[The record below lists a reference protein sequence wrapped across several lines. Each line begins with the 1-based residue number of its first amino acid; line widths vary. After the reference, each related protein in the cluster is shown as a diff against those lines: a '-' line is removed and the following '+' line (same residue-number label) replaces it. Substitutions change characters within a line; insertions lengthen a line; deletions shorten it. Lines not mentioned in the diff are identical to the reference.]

1 MKTSYKAGAK
11 SSCDCKCEDC
21 FEDSDIERVISMRWA
36 AAAILLLL
44 GLFVVA
50 AVVLSF
56 S

>member
-1 MKTSYKAGAK
+1 MKASYKAGAK

-21 FEDSDIERVISMRWA
+21 FEDSNIERVLSMRWA
-36 AAAILLLL
+36 AATILLLL

-50 AVVLSF
+50 AIVLNF